1 MSLRALAFL
10 AAPVGSV
17 NDKTELLGALVALL
31 PASML
36 FLGSLVLFVRRKAV
50 CSALQVIG
58 AGCLTVV
65 VLTHVAEA
73 LHLFPRMGW
82 GLSDSAGHYLNLV
95 GAILGLLL
103 FPIGYLGSAL
113 THKAN

>member
-1 MSLRALAFL
+1 M
-10 AAPVGSV
+10 
-17 NDKTELLGALVALL
+17 ELLGALVALL

-36 FLGSLVLFVRRKAV
+36 FFGSLVLFVRRKAV
-50 CSALQVIG
+50 WSALQVIG

-95 GAILGLLL
+95 GAILGLLC
-103 FPIGYLGSAL
+103 FPLGYLGSAL
-113 THKAN
+113 THKPN